1 MKRVITAFKE
11 YKEFKPEKHWDANV
25 LRFEKAKVTPP
36 HYADTVEII
45 INHGAAGDIHIDGNH
60 CRLTD
65 HLAYYIP
72 PNAVHSV
79 EYQKNDGYVSIL
91 KINHLALK
99 QYLDLGSVLEGS
111 GYSFGSLPFYVDS
124 SDAFERMERAY
135 FESESI
141 FTVLTATLDFFGYLS
156 ELGESKQES
165 FTARRSDDIRRIIEW
180 SEQNF
185 TRGPTLEE
193 AAAVFGYNKNYFCQ
207 KFKAA
212 TGVTYVSY
220 LNCLR
225 INFAC
230 AQLKKGLSVTEVCY
244 SCGFE
249 NPSYFIKLF
258 RTTVGVT
265 PMKYAGGGE

>member
-11 YKEFKPEKHWDANV
+11 HKEFKRKKHWDANI
-25 LRFEKAKVTPP
+25 LRFQTEIVTPP

-45 INHGAAGDIHIDGNH
+45 VNHGAVGDIHIGGKH
-60 CRLTD
+60 CKVTD

-72 PNAVHSV
+72 PNAVHSI
-79 EYQKNDGYVSIL
+79 EYQKSDGYVSVL
-91 KINHLALK
+91 KINHLTLK
-99 QYLDLGSVLEGS
+99 QYLDLESVLEGC
-111 GYSFGSLPFYVDS
+111 GHSFESLPYYIDDPDVVGS
-124 SDAFERMERAY
+124 IERTY

-141 FTVLTATLDFFGYLS
+141 FTVLTSTLGFFKWLT
-156 ELGESKQES
+156 ELGESQPET
-165 FTARRSDDIRRIIEW
+165 FAAHRSDDIRRIIEW

-185 TRGPTLEE
+185 TDSPTLEE

-207 KFKAA
+207 KFKAE

-225 INFAC
+225 INYAC

-258 RTTVGVT
+258 RTMVGIT
-265 PMKYAGGGE
+265 PRKYAAGGE